1 MSRHHRSP
9 PNSAAAASEV
19 ESVRR
24 PGRAKRAA
32 GCRRSGYSCWWR
44 SRRKAEGHPPRPP
57 SLFRRRRADRL
68 RLRNGA
74 TPARRLRWF
83 GVRWRT
89 GRFQAERRHF
99 VSSIPHLEEDVVSLP
114 YLAAGGSSSV
124 GDGNS
129 ASATSATCPLLPRPL
144 AAFVEGIARIPSAVS
159 SCRSDRRLSC
169 IASFCHR

>member
-24 PGRAKRAA
+24 PGLAKRAA

-57 SLFRRRRADRL
+57 SLFRQRRADRL

-74 TPARRLRWF
+74 TPVQRLRWF
-83 GVRWRT
+83 GVRWHT
-89 GRFQAERRHF
+89 GRFQAEHRHF
-99 VSSIPHLEEDVVSLP
+99 VSSIPHLEEEIVSRPLQH
-114 YLAAGGSSSV
+114 SV
-124 GDGNS
+124 G
-129 ASATSATCPLLPRPL
+129 
-144 AAFVEGIARIPSAVS
+144 AVV
-159 SCRSDRRLSC
+159 DRRQRRLRTVPADQLSEEGRRWPLGGVDEL
-169 IASFCHR
+169 SR